1 MIKLIKHLKP
11 FIWSIIAIFA
21 LLFGQAMTDLALPG
35 YMADIVNV
43 GIQGNGIE
51 KAVPEAMRT
60 STYDRLTA
68 GLDDSDKAEVASYYL
83 LLDRETLSESD
94 YAKYVEKY
102 PGLADENIYKL
113 NTDDGAVIDRLDAI
127 FTKAII
133 AGMSQGQEGVP
144 PPTLDDEILAN
155 MARQA
160 AQAMVIME
168 YEAIGI
174 DLAGIQTTYILRV
187 GAIMLL
193 FTLLGAAATVTV
205 GYLSARVASG
215 LGRNLRR
222 QMFVRVEDFSNTEF
236 DKFSTASLIT
246 RSTNDITQ
254 VQMLLVML
262 FRVTFYAPMLGIG
275 GVIKVIGSG
284 ASMSWIIAA
293 AVMAMVTMIGI
304 MLIIA
309 VPKFKIIQKLI
320 DKVNL
325 ATRQMLSGIMVIRA
339 FNTQRHEEQNFDN
352 ANIDLTK
359 TQLFVTRAMVLLM
372 PALNLVMSI
381 VMIIIIWVGAHQVDA
396 GAVQVGDV
404 IAFTQYT
411 MQIIMAFMMVSMVF
425 VMLPRAIVAAQ
436 RINEVLYTKPIINDP
451 KSPAKYNGDIKGQV
465 EFKDVSFRYP
475 SAEDD
480 LLKNINF
487 TAKPGQTTAIIG
499 STGSGKSTLINLIPR
514 FYDVTGGKILVNGL
528 DVREVNQHDL
538 REKIGY
544 VSQKTLLFSGTI
556 ASNIKYAN
564 EAASDEELENFL
576 KTAQGL
582 DIVKQNEKGY
592 EMAVSQGG
600 ANLSGGQKQ
609 RLSIARALASKPE
622 IFILDDSFSSL
633 DYTTDAAL
641 RKALRRET
649 KDATVV
655 IVTQRISTIMNS
667 DQIVVLD
674 KGEIVGIGR
683 HRELLES
690 CDVYREIAES
700 QLTEE
705 ELSR

>member
-1 MIKLIKHLKP
+1 LLKLIKHLKP
-11 FIWSIIAIFA
+11 FTWSIIAIFA

-35 YMADIVNV
+35 YMADIVDT
-43 GIQGNGIE
+43 GIQYNGIE
-51 KAVPEAMRT
+51 NAVPEAMRV
-60 STYDRLTA
+60 STYDRLTSI
-68 GLDDSDKAEVASYYL
+68 LDDSDKAEVAEYYI
-83 LLDRETLSESD
+83 LLDRNTLSESD
-94 YAKYVEKY
+94 YTRYVERY
-102 PGLADENIYKL
+102 PALANENIYKL
-113 NTDDGAVIDRLDAI
+113 NTDDGAVIDSLDAI
-127 FTKAII
+127 FIKSII
-133 AGMSQGQEGVP
+133 ASMSQQQGETPAFTG
-144 PPTLDDEILAN
+144 DEEALAN
-155 MARQA
+155 VAKQS

-174 DLAGIQTTYILRV
+174 DMGGIQSTYILRV
-187 GAIMLL
+187 GGMMLL
-193 FTLLGAAATVTV
+193 FTLLGAIATVTV

-215 LGRNLRR
+215 LGRNMRK
-222 QMFVRVEDFSNTEF
+222 QIFVRVEDFSNTEF
-236 DKFSTASLIT
+236 DRFSTASLIT

-262 FRVTFYAPMLGIG
+262 FRITFYAPILGIG
-275 GVIKVIGSG
+275 GVIKVVSSG

-339 FNTQRHEEQNFDN
+339 FNTQQREEQNFDN
-352 ANIDLTK
+352 ANKDLTK
-359 TQLFVTRAMVLLM
+359 TQLFITRAMVLLM
-372 PALNLVMSI
+372 PALNLTMSI
-381 VMIIIIWVGAHQVDA
+381 IMIIIIWVGAHQVDA
-396 GAVQVGDV
+396 GAIEVGDMM
-404 IAFTQYT
+404 AFTQYT

-425 VMLPRAIVAAQ
+425 VMLPRAIVSAQ
-436 RINEVLYTKPIINDP
+436 RINEVLDTEPVIKNP
-451 KSPAKYNGDIKGQV
+451 KSPAKFNGDIKGQV

-475 SAEDD
+475 SAEED

-528 DVREVNQHDL
+528 DIRDVTQHDL

-544 VSQKTLLFSGTI
+544 VPQKTLLFSGTI
-556 ASNIKYAN
+556 ASNIRYAN
-564 EAASDEELENFL
+564 EGASDEEMENFL
-576 KTAQGL
+576 KTAQGI
-582 DIVKQNEKGY
+582 DIIKQNEQGF

-609 RLSIARALASKPE
+609 RMAIARALASQPE
-622 IFILDDSFSSL
+622 IFIFDDSFSSL

-641 RKALRRET
+641 RKALRRDT
-649 KDATVV
+649 KDATVL

-674 KGEIVGIGR
+674 KGEVVGIGR
-683 HRELLES
+683 HKELMES
-690 CDVYREIAES
+690 CEVYREIAQS